1 MFSSYLTYICHYFH
15 PTIFSQ
21 PMKIED
27 LLSKPVWTR
36 RVPGTRVVP
45 VSSGSM
51 FDSAQMTF
59 DSTSYYQL
67 GQSDFLDELNPTS
80 HNINSVTYRSNRL
93 KFKYNP
99 DTQANVADGYDPVER
114 VAIAMQMGLRRH
126 KVTHTF
132 GNQMWFGPEGKD
144 DANDELVSSH
154 CSHWSM
160 AGMTDALNVWGSTLF
175 GTADAAIY
183 LYKVDGHVEYKIFSY
198 EKGDVF
204 NMTKDDKGND
214 VFVRMLS
221 ISGVLTVEVY
231 GKTHVDTW
239 VKKSDTEKK
248 TWPKVPGWIQTIL
261 GKNIGES
268 EDGYVQTSHISH
280 GLSQCPVM
288 YWRIDDVV
296 WGPAQNIIDRIESIL
311 SDLGENNKYYA
322 YQILFLAGGVMN
334 LPPVGKMGKTIAAK
348 STDAKAEILQPADAS
363 NTFTID
369 LDTNFSMLW
378 ETTGTVVLEP
388 KDLNGGD
395 YSGAFI
401 KNLYF
406 REVQWSLNM
415 IAELRPAFARLVS
428 IFDELVGQIEAK
440 PLEYNKI
447 KMSFKLE
454 PYVPKNL
461 LEEVTM
467 VTLSKSAGLTS
478 VKTGSGEMDFNNPRE
493 YELIKAEEK
502 EKADAEAAQ
511 KEADAAKTAAQAQ
524 LNVQTQTTNPVVKP
538 DKTTN

>member
-1 MFSSYLTYICHYFH
+1 MKNICISFILSIYLRYFH
-15 PTIFSQ
+15 KLIFGQ

-27 LLSKPVWTR
+27 LLLKPVWTR
-36 RVPGTRVVP
+36 RVPGVRTVP
-45 VSSGSM
+45 VATGSV
-51 FDSAQMTF
+51 FSSAQMTF
-59 DSTSYYQL
+59 DATSYYQL
-67 GQSDFLDELNPTS
+67 TQSDFLDELHPTS
-80 HNINSVTYRSNRL
+80 HNINSVTYRSNRI

-99 DTQANVADGYDPVER
+99 ETQANEADGYDPVER

-144 DANDELVSSH
+144 DTNDELVSTH

-160 AGMTDALNVWGSTLF
+160 AGMTDALNVWGKALF

-183 LYKVDGHVEYKIFSY
+183 LYKVDGHIEYKIFSY
-198 EKGDVF
+198 EQGDVF
-204 NMTKDDKGND
+204 NMTKNDKGED

-221 ISGVLTVEVY
+221 ISGVRTIEVY
-231 GKTHVDTW
+231 GATHVDTW
-239 VKKSDTEKK
+239 VQESDTQKS
-248 TWPKVPGWIQTIL
+248 TWPKVPAWIQAIL
-261 GKNIGES
+261 GKKIGKS
-268 EDGYVQTSHISH
+268 EDGFVQVKHDPH

-296 WGPAQNIIDRIESIL
+296 WGPAQNTIDRIESIL

-369 LDTNFSMLW
+369 LDTNFSLLW

-415 IAELRPAFARLVS
+415 IAELRPAFTRLIS

-440 PLEYNKI
+440 PLEYKKI

-493 YELIKAEEK
+493 YEIIKAEEK
-502 EKADAEAAQ
+502 VKADAETAQ
-511 KEADAAKTAAQAQ
+511 KQADAAKKAAEAQ

-538 DKTTN
+538 T